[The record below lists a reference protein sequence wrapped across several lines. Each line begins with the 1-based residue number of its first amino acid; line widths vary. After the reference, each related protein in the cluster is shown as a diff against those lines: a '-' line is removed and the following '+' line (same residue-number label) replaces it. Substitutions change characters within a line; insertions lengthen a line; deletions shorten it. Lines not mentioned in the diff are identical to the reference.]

1 MAYRAAAYGHSN
13 AGLDERSFPRSAACV
28 AGHDAPRIGERAAAR
43 GATEGGDEHAGMTT
57 IALATFETIT
67 PAANDATRDAHADR

>member
-43 GATEGGDEHAGMTT
+43 GATEGGDEHAGMTA
-57 IALATFETIT
+57 IALATVRNHHARGER
-67 PAANDATRDAHADR
+67 RDQGRAR